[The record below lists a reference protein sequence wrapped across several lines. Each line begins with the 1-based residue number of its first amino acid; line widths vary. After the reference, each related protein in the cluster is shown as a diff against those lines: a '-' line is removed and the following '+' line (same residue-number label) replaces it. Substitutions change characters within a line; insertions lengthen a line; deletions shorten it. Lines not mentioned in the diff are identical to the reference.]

1 MFYKIGNHIINLDK
15 VTDIYVEDSQIKVV
29 MENKT
34 SYSIF
39 IGDVDTK
46 LTVNTIFKDICS
58 LSGKTYHF

>member
-15 VTDIYVEDSQIKVV
+15 VTDIYVEDSQIKVA

-39 IGDVDTK
+39 IGDVDTN

-58 LSGKTYHF
+58 LNGKTYHF